1 MARPWRKRWPYVSK
15 SGKRSYQLGYRDHEG
30 GDRTKSFPTVRH
42 ANAWRSEYMAAER
55 RGTESLRRFLLD
67 LDAQEANE
75 QDHRRTIA
83 EVIQLYFAFNA
94 PETPDGLAPSTF
106 RSYQHAAR
114 RHLLGAPGETRGKY
128 LAPAPHG
135 VRFSTRLAS
144 ELNKPAA
151 ARALREEMRLAG
163 VGASARTHAWRVLS
177 AALSWAAGSQLVPEL
192 ETNGCLLAN
201 ERVSNRRK
209 SMRANGTARSTRRH
223 GSEIRGWALSPLAVE
238 LLRREMLA
246 GSGKHLDEILDR
258 RDAIILTIQFGLAL
272 RNQEVHGLRWS
283 SFPDGARAVISEVL
297 SHDTLEAKAKTERAT
312 GRSVKVPALLA
323 EDLASWRVALAT
335 AGFDTRPC
343 DFVIPGDLVGPGHGV
358 IERATGAVHAT
369 RNQAQK
375 WGPRY
380 LRPAARALARRD
392 PAYEELIAASPYSLR
407 RGGISAR
414 LRGEDAQSVAH
425 QCGTSLEM
433 LSRHYSYEIDERWD
447 GTPTPIA
454 QQWRDAR
461 ARVAPRDSPVSGR
474 DPLA

>member
-1 MARPWRKRWPYVSK
+1 VARPWRKQWPYVSR
-15 SGKRSYQLGYRDHEG
+15 SGKRSYQLGYRDHDG
-30 GDRTKSFPTVRH
+30 GDRTKSFATARH
-42 ANAWRSEYMAAER
+42 ANTWRSDYMTAER
-55 RGTESLRRFLLD
+55 RGPESLRRFLLD

-75 QDHRRTIA
+75 REDRRTIA
-83 EVIQLYFAFNA
+83 EVIQLYFAYNA
-94 PETPDGLAPSTF
+94 PDTPDGLAPSTF

-114 RHLLGAPGETRGKY
+114 RHLLGAPGESRGRY

-135 VRFSTRLAS
+135 VRFAHRLAS
-144 ELNKPAA
+144 ELNRPTA
-151 ARALREEMRLAG
+151 ARSLREEMRLAG

-177 AALSWAAGSQLVPEL
+177 AALSWAAGSELVPEV

-201 ERVSNRRK
+201 ERISNRRK
-209 SMRANGTARSTRRH
+209 SMRATGTTRSTRRH
-223 GSEIRGWALSPLAVE
+223 GTEIRGWALSPLAVE
-238 LLRREMLA
+238 LIRREMLA
-246 GSGKHLDEILDR
+246 GSGRHLLAILDQ
-258 RDAIILTIQFGLAL
+258 RDAMILTIQFGLAL

-312 GRSVKVPALLA
+312 GRSVKVPALLV
-323 EDLASWRVALAT
+323 EDLARWRSELTT
-335 AGFDTRPC
+335 AGFETRPC
-343 DFVIPGDLVGPGHGV
+343 DFVIPGDLLGRGHGV
-358 IERATGAVHAT
+358 LERATGAVHAT

-380 LRPAARALARRD
+380 LRPAARALAARD
-392 PAYEELIAASPYSLR
+392 PASGELEAASPYSLR

-447 GTPTPIA
+447 GAPVTLEA
-454 QQWRDAR
+454 QWRAAR
-461 ARVAPRDSPVSGR
+461 ESVTGG
-474 DPLA
+474 